1 VKAERIAFLQ
11 RSRERLA
18 LRRTTLAEAFRWEL
32 ESKTDRVKAAKELLD
47 DEEEDI
53 NRLTRSLAGHS
64 ELGAALRTLAEEI
77 DSIDGRIAQIDAQLH
92 AAQEETD

>member
-1 VKAERIAFLQ
+1 MKAERIAFLQ
-11 RSRERLA
+11 RSRDRLVR
-18 LRRTTLAEAFRWEL
+18 RRTTVAEAFRREL

-77 DSIDGRIAQIDAQLH
+77 DSIDNRIAEIDAQLR
-92 AAQEETD
+92 ASQEQSA